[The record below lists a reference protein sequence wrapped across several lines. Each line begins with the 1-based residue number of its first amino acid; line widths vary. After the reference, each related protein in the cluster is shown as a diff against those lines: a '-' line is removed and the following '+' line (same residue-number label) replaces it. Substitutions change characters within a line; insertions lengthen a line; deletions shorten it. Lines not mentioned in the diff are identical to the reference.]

1 MIWSPMRFRL
11 NLLHKKKHYI
21 IKRNYIDK
29 SSPVLC
35 MNKITYAHN
44 CIKVMRKFILISWT
58 TCHLSNEIPLPE
70 DADRGQ
76 SRGTAQP
83 NQTFSQ
89 TNRNHHKNTLMKSYD
104 ETRRTINNRN
114 IQIHSA
120 SSRRYISYLRSALLN
135 CTVRK

>member
-1 MIWSPMRFRL
+1 MIINAHALSTEL
-11 NLLHKKKHYI
+11 VTQEEALHNKKKL
-21 IKRNYIDK
+21 YIDK

-44 CIKVMRKFILISWT
+44 CIKVMRKFILSWT

-70 DADRGQ
+70 DTDRGHA
-76 SRGTAQP
+76 AQP

-89 TNRNHHKNTLMKSYD
+89 TNRNHHENTLMKSYD
-104 ETRRTINNRN
+104 ETRRTINNRK

-120 SSRRYISYLRSALLN
+120 SSRRYNSHLRSALLN

>member
-1 MIWSPMRFRL
+1 MITNALSTEL
-11 NLLHKKKHYI
+11 VTQEEALHNEKKL
-21 IKRNYIDK
+21 YIDK

-76 SRGTAQP
+76 SKGTAQP

-89 TNRNHHKNTLMKSYD
+89 TNRNHHKNTFMKSQYD
-104 ETRRTINNRN
+104 ETRRTINNRK
-114 IQIHSA
+114 IQIDSA
-120 SSRRYISYLRSALLN
+120 SSRRYNSALLN